1 VILDFGFWILLSHHL
16 VGATIK
22 NLKSQIQN
30 QKSGRN
36 PMNRRATEVRKWMTA
51 PALTVSPQTSL
62 LEAYNY
68 MTEHDIRRVPVVDR
82 RNGLMG
88 ILTMSDVL
96 RSVPLFFQNTDI
108 ATDLLLNDQH
118 VSQIMTTDPITIA
131 PDASVQDAAE
141 LMLEYQVSG
150 LPVIEDGFVA
160 GIITESDI
168 FRLVVRSWGEL
179 VA

>member
-1 VILDFGFWILLSHHL
+1 
-16 VGATIK
+16 
-22 NLKSQIQN
+22 
-30 QKSGRN
+30 
-36 PMNRRATEVRKWMTA
+36 
-51 PALTVSPQTSL
+51 
-62 LEAYNY
+62 

-82 RNGLMG
+82 RNGLVG

-108 ATDLLLNDQH
+108 ATDLLLNDQQ

>member
-1 VILDFGFWILLSHHL
+1 
-16 VGATIK
+16 
-22 NLKSQIQN
+22 
-30 QKSGRN
+30 
-36 PMNRRATEVRKWMTA
+36 MNRRASEVRQWMTA
-51 PALTVSPQTSL
+51 PALTVTPQTSM

-82 RNGLMG
+82 RNSLVG

-96 RSVPLFFQNTDI
+96 RTVPLFFQNTDL

-118 VSQIMTTDPITIA
+118 VSQIMTTDPLTIA
-131 PDASVQDAAE
+131 PDDTVQDAAE
-141 LMLEYQVSG
+141 LMLEYQISG
-150 LPVIEDGFVA
+150 LPVIEDGRVV

>member
-1 VILDFGFWILLSHHL
+1 
-16 VGATIK
+16 
-22 NLKSQIQN
+22 
-30 QKSGRN
+30 
-36 PMNRRATEVRKWMTA
+36 MNRRASEVCKWMTA
-51 PALTVSPQTSL
+51 PALTVSPQTSV

-82 RNGLMG
+82 RNGLVG

-96 RSVPLFFQNTDI
+96 RTVPLFFQNTD
-108 ATDLLLNDQH
+108 L
-118 VSQIMTTDPITIA
+118 PITIA

-150 LPVIEDGFVA
+150 LPVIEDGHVV

>member
-1 VILDFGFWILLSHHL
+1 
-16 VGATIK
+16 
-22 NLKSQIQN
+22 
-30 QKSGRN
+30 
-36 PMNRRATEVRKWMTA
+36 MNRRASEVRNWMTT
-51 PALTVSPQTSL
+51 PALTVMPNSSV

-82 RNGLMG
+82 HNGLMG

-96 RSVPLFFQNTDI
+96 RTVPLFFQNTDLS
-108 ATDLLLNDQH
+108 TDLLLNDQQ

-131 PDASVQDAAE
+131 PDVTVQDAAE

-150 LPVIEDGFVA
+150 LPVIEDGRVI

-168 FRLVVRSWGEL
+168 FRLVVRSWSEL
-179 VA
+179 VV